1 MTPAITLLSK
11 KRIKHNVLKY
21 EHDPNASSYGLEAV
35 EKLGLAPESVFKTLV
50 VSYVD
55 RENKDNKEH
64 KELAVAV
71 VPVTTKL
78 SEKKMAKVLGTKKV
92 TMASADAVIAS
103 TGYVLGGVS
112 PLGQKKRL
120 VTVIHESALQLELI
134 HVSAG
139 KRGLEVALNAADLG
153 ALTNAK
159 FANLSV

>member
-11 KRIKHNVLKY
+11 KRIEHRVLKY
-21 EHDPNASSYGLEAV
+21 EHDSNASSYGLEAV
-35 EKLGLAPESVFKTLV
+35 EKLGLAAESVFKTLV
-50 VSYVD
+50 VSY
-55 RENKDNKEH
+55 ESKGNKEH

-120 VTVIHESALQLELI
+120 VTVIHESAVTLDTI

-139 KRGLEVALNAADLG
+139 KRGLEVALSAADLA

-159 FANLSV
+159 FAELSI

>member
-11 KRIKHNVLKY
+11 KRIKHSVLKY
-21 EHDPNASSYGLEAV
+21 EHEPNTSSYGLEAV

-50 VSYVD
+50 VCYV
-55 RENKDNKEH
+55 NKENKEH
-64 KELAVAV
+64 KELAVAI

-92 TMASADAVIAS
+92 AMASADAVIAS

-120 VTVIHESALQLELI
+120 VTVIHESAATLDTI

-139 KRGLEVALNAADLG
+139 KRGLEVALRAADLA

-159 FANLSV
+159 FAELSI

>member
-11 KRIKHNVLKY
+11 KRIKHSVLKY
-21 EHDPNASSYGLEAV
+21 EHDSSASSYGLEAV

-50 VSYVD
+50 VSY
-55 RENKDNKEH
+55 ENKENKKH

-139 KRGLEVALNAADLG
+139 KRGLEVALSAADLG

-159 FANLSV
+159 FADISV